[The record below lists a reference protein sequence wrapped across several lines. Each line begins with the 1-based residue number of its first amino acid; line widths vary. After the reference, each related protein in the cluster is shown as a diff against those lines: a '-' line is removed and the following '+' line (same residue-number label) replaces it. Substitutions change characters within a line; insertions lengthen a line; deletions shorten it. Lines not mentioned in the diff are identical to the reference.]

1 MKDDPETELRQAL
14 RPVSPSEGFEE
25 RLLARVTAERS
36 SPPKPSRL
44 IWRRSPATWW
54 LSASLAA
61 SVLVAVGIQHH
72 LHAQREREVGLEAR
86 RQVIEALRVTD
97 EKLELAYRVV
107 KDQSSPVSDDKPG
120 V

>member
-1 MKDDPETELRQAL
+1 
-14 RPVSPSEGFEE
+14 
-25 RLLARVTAERS
+25 
-36 SPPKPSRL
+36 
-44 IWRRSPATWW
+44 
-54 LSASLAA
+54 
-61 SVLVAVGIQHH
+61 VGIQHH

-86 RQVIEALRVTD
+86 RQVMEALRVTD